1 MRDLELEDAEDTS
14 GILNP
19 PKLSSVGRLLH
30 AMSGWCT
37 PATWELL
44 ASITL
49 TTQESRVL
57 WDTTTATMDDR
68 TDLKRDSTMSNDSNG
83 QEAAPLRES
92 TSEARSG
99 GRKEDR
105 GASES
110 GVLPLVHS
118 SSKSQLQM
126 GIFLQQLKRK

>member
-1 MRDLELEDAEDTS
+1 MNDLELEDAEDTS

-19 PKLSSVGRLLH
+19 PQLSSVGRLLH
-30 AMSGWCT
+30 AMSSWCT

-44 ASITL
+44 ASIRL
-49 TTQESRVL
+49 TTQERRMV
-57 WDTTTATMDDR
+57 WDNTTATVDDR
-68 TDLKRDSTMSNDSNG
+68 TVPKCDSKDSNG
-83 QEAAPLRES
+83 QEAAPLRE
-92 TSEARSG
+92 TASEARSG
-99 GRKEDR
+99 GRKEDG

-126 GIFLQQLKRK
+126 RIFLQQLKRK

>member
-1 MRDLELEDAEDTS
+1 MKDLGLEDAEDTS

-30 AMSGWCT
+30 AMSSWCT
-37 PATWELL
+37 PATRELL

-49 TTQESRVL
+49 TTQERRMV
-57 WDTTTATMDDR
+57 WDNTTATVGDR
-68 TDLKRDSTMSNDSNG
+68 TDPKCDSKDSNG
-83 QEAAPLRES
+83 QEAAPLRET
-92 TSEARSG
+92 TSETRSG
-99 GRKEDR
+99 GRKEDS

-126 GIFLQQLKRK
+126 RIFLQQLKRK